1 MPPSSRR
8 ETDHD
13 ITSQPRAG
21 GARSLPRTQRRLR
34 IAALATIAL
43 AGTLLSAE
51 VSLAH
56 SGRYAVKDDDLTLR
70 IENSTFPTWEGTE
83 QKQNLTLAVQQW
95 KSS

>member
-1 MPPSSRR
+1 MTSRLN
-8 ETDHD
+8 H
-13 ITSQPRAG
+13 SLQSPRRA
-21 GARSLPRTQRRLR
+21 QRRLR
-34 IAALATIAL
+34 IAALATITL

-51 VSLAH
+51 MSLAH

-83 QKQNLTLAVQQW
+83 QKQDLTLAVQQW